1 MTTVFLLSLG
11 CPRNMVDS
19 EVLLGLLEKKGC
31 RITDVP
37 EEADVAI
44 VNTCGFIQDAKE
56 ESIDAVLRLI
66 ELKKEGKIAK
76 VVVAGCL
83 SQRYPGELLDE
94 MPEIDGVFG
103 TSDIVRIPD
112 MIEGAGLRKRVRE
125 VSGNPA
131 FLYDHLDARRLLT
144 PPHFA
149 YVKIQEGCSNR
160 CSYCVIP
167 DLKGPRQS
175 RETVSVAEEVRLLKE
190 ERNVKEVVLIGQ
202 DTSSFGLDRGR
213 SSGLPALLRELDPV
227 MAGRWIRLL
236 YTHPAHFTNELIEA
250 ISGSANICRYIDL
263 PIQHA
268 NDGILKRMNRRVTK
282 DAVRKLVDEIRA
294 GIDGVTLRT
303 SIIVGFPGESDAEFE
318 ELMDFLRDV
327 KFDRLGAF
335 VYSREEGTPAAG
347 FENQIP
353 ENVKK
358 ARFDEVMKQQQKIS
372 AENNIELIGRKIKV
386 LVEESGQEDGRFVGR
401 GEMDAP
407 EVDGVVYLKGAG
419 AKPGDFVEAR
429 VTGSMEY
436 DLMGEI
442 L

>member
-1 MTTVFLLSLG
+1 
-11 CPRNMVDS
+11 MVDS
-19 EVLLGLLEKKGC
+19 EVLLGLIEKKGC
-31 RITDVP
+31 RITESP

-66 ELKKEGKIAK
+66 ELKKEGKIGK

-103 TSDIVRIPD
+103 TSDIARIPD
-112 MIEGAGLRKRVRE
+112 MIEGAGLRGRVRE
-125 VSGNPA
+125 VSGDPA
-131 FLYDHLDARRLLT
+131 FLYDHRDARRLLT

-167 DLKGPRQS
+167 DLKGPRRS
-175 RETVSVAEEVRLLKE
+175 REPVSVAEEVRRLKE
-190 ERNVKEVVLIGQ
+190 ERDVKEVVLIGQ
-202 DTSSFGLDRGR
+202 DTSSFGLDRGVPL
-213 SSGLPALLRELDPV
+213 GLPALLRELDP
-227 MAGRWIRLL
+227 MMDGRWIRLL
-236 YTHPAHFTNELIEA
+236 YTHPAHFTDELIETIA
-250 ISGSANICRYIDL
+250 RSANICRYVDL

-268 NDGILKRMNRRVTK
+268 NDGILKKMNRRVTK
-282 DAVRKLVDEIRA
+282 DAVRRLIDAIRS

-303 SIIVGFPGESDAEFE
+303 SIIVGFPGEGDAEFA
-318 ELMDFLRDV
+318 ELMEFLRDV

-347 FENQIP
+347 FEDQVP
-353 ENVKK
+353 ESVKK
-358 ARFDEVMKQQQKIS
+358 ARFDEVMGQQQKIS
-372 AENNIELIGRKIKV
+372 AENNIGLIGRKIRV
-386 LVEESGQEDGRFVGR
+386 LIEESGPEDGSFAGR

-407 EVDGVVYLKGAG
+407 EVDGVIYLKGDG

-429 VTGSMEY
+429 VTGAMEY